1 MITVGRYSWKLKFAK
16 ECVITHLP
24 SELALIMDGAK
35 ILVEVANISN
45 VRTLKTKVDMGFLD
59 KKKFSIGDKGVC
71 VYDRICINL
80 YSIIL

>member
-1 MITVGRYSWKLKFAK
+1 MCRKSWGFLYR
-16 ECVITHLP
+16 
-24 SELALIMDGAK
+24 SEIREFSWNISLVQ

>member
-35 ILVEVANISN
+35 LF
-45 VRTLKTKVDMGFLD
+45 DMRMLALPIIE
-59 KKKFSIGDKGVC
+59 KKKSQSVGFNKENERKIVDDFFASECCNHDSKPF
-71 VYDRICINL
+71 
-80 YSIIL
+80 